1 MSSRISL
8 FFARN
13 AIRSPAARPSC
24 RMFHATGTAKVMAGD
39 KVPNVPLY
47 GSSPGD
53 EVDLAAL
60 TKKGKSILVFVPGA
74 FSPGCSA
81 RHVPGYVSLAP
92 KFASEKGVLGIYI
105 ISGNDAFVMNAWGKE
120 LGAANDKVKYLA
132 DPSLKFISA
141 LGLDFDATKFFGN
154 KRSKRAA
161 VFVEDGTVTKTWVE
175 PDNTGISSTL
185 IQGLLAA
192 GLDANDCSL

>member
-1 MSSRISL
+1 MASTISL
-8 FFARN
+8 LCARN
-13 AIRSPAARPSC
+13 TIRAPTARPRC
-24 RMFHATGTAKVMAGD
+24 RMFHASGASKVVAGD
-39 KVPNVPLY
+39 KVPTVPLY

-60 TKKGKSILVFVPGA
+60 TKRGKSILVFVPGA

-92 KFASEKGVLGIYI
+92 IFTSKKGVSGIYI
-105 ISGNDAFVMNAWGKE
+105 ISGNDTFVMNAWGKE
-120 LGAANDKVKYLA
+120 LGASNQVKYLA

-161 VFVEDGTVTKTWVE
+161 VLVEDGTVTKTWIE
-175 PDNTGISSTL
+175 PDNTGISISEAKNVIEEL
-185 IQGLLAA
+185 
-192 GLDANDCSL
+192 

>member
-1 MSSRISL
+1 MYSEMTSRMSQTFVRH
-8 FFARN
+8 
-13 AIRSPAARPSC
+13 AIRASTVRASH
-24 RMFHATGTAKVMAGD
+24 RMFHASVAAMVNVGD
-39 KVPNVPLY
+39 TIPAVPLY

-60 TKKGKSILVFVPGA
+60 TKKGKSVLVFVPGA

-92 KFASEKGVLGIYI
+92 KFTSDKGVSGIYI

-120 LGAANDKVKYLA
+120 LGAAEGTVKYLA
-132 DPSLKFISA
+132 DPSLKFVSA
-141 LGLDFDATKFFGN
+141 LGLDFDASKFFGN

-161 VFVEDGTVTKTWVE
+161 VVIENGEVTKVWIE
-175 PDNTGISSTL
+175 PDNTGISVSEAKNV
-185 IQGLLAA
+185 IEEM
-192 GLDANDCSL
+192 